1 MNRQTAGIHHAVFFG
16 TRETG
21 GGYITEIP
29 EKQSVVNV
37 VPLTWES
44 EHCVTAYLHRRSL
57 LRGAGGLAAFGVASA
72 LLAACGDD
80 DGDSPAASSS
90 GGAKD
95 LGTLNYQLSWVKN
108 VEFAGAYI
116 ADTKGYYKAAGFSA
130 VNLMAGGPSV
140 AQDAIVAAGKGL
152 IGISSPDITAAA
164 ILKGA
169 PLIIL
174 GAQYQKNPFAIMSL
188 ASAPINSPAE
198 MIGKKIGVQ
207 ATNEPVWNAFLK
219 ANNIDPAKI
228 TKVPAQFDPSP
239 LISKEVDGW
248 FSFFTNEP
256 NLLKTKGVDTAV
268 MLLNDHGYPMVS
280 ETYVVKKSSLTSDR
294 DKLKAALTGDIKG
307 WTDSVAD
314 PKLGATLAA
323 TKYGK
328 DLKLDEAEQ
337 TLESTAQNT
346 VVSTA
351 DTKANGLFTIT
362 DELIEETIKTLA
374 LGGVTIPR
382 EQLFDLSLLKETY
395 TENPSL
401 KA

>member
-1 MNRQTAGIHHAVFFG
+1 MD
-16 TRETG
+16 
-21 GGYITEIP
+21 
-29 EKQSVVNV
+29 
-37 VPLTWES
+37 
-44 EHCVTAYLHRRSL
+44 RRSL
-57 LRGAGGLAAFGVASA
+57 LRGAGGLAVLGASSA
-72 LLAACGDD
+72 LLAACG
-80 DGDSPAASSS
+80 GDSSSSSSSPSS
-90 GGAKD
+90 GGAKS
-95 LGTLNYQLSWVKN
+95 LGALNYQLSWIKN

-116 ADTKGYYKAAGFSA
+116 ADTKGYYTAAGFSS

-140 AQDAIVAAGKGL
+140 AQDAVVASGKAL

-169 PLIIL
+169 PIVII

-188 ASAPINSPAE
+188 ASAPINSPQD

-219 ANNIDPAKI
+219 ANSLDPAKI

-239 LISKEVDGW
+239 LVSKEVDGW

-256 NLLKTKGVDTAV
+256 NLLKTQGVDTAI
-268 MLLNDHGYPMVS
+268 MLLNDHGYPLVS
-280 ETYVVKKSSLTSDR
+280 ETYVVKKASLTSDR
-294 DKLKAALTGDIKG
+294 DKVKGALIGDIKG
-307 WTDSVAD
+307 WTESVAD
-314 PKLGATLAA
+314 PKAGASLAA
-323 TKYGK
+323 GKYGK

-362 DELIEETIKTLA
+362 DELIDETIKTLA
-374 LGGVTIPR
+374 LGGVTITKD
-382 EQLFDLSLLKETY
+382 QLFDLSVLKEVNS
-395 TENPSL
+395 ENAAL
-401 KA
+401 KG

>member
-1 MNRQTAGIHHAVFFG
+1 
-16 TRETG
+16 
-21 GGYITEIP
+21 
-29 EKQSVVNV
+29 
-37 VPLTWES
+37 
-44 EHCVTAYLHRRSL
+44 VTAYLDRRSL
-57 LRGAGGLAAFGVASA
+57 LRTAGGLAVFGASSA

-80 DGDSPAASSS
+80 SSSSSS
-90 GGAKD
+90 GGGAKS
-95 LGTLNYQLSWVKN
+95 LGTLNYQLSWIKN

-116 ADTKGYYKAAGFSA
+116 ADTKGYYTSAGFSS

-140 AQDAIVAAGKGL
+140 AQDAVVASGKAL

-169 PLIIL
+169 PIVII

-188 ASAPINSPAE
+188 ASAPISTPQD

-219 ANNIDPAKI
+219 ANAIDPGKI

-239 LISKEVDGW
+239 LVSKEVDGW

-256 NLLKTKGVDTAV
+256 NLLKTQGVETAV

-280 ETYVVKKSSLTSDR
+280 ETYVVKKASLTADR
-294 DKLKAALTGDIKG
+294 DKVKAALLGDIKG

-314 PKLGATLAA
+314 PKAGAGLAA

-337 TLESTAQNT
+337 TLESAAQNT

-362 DELIEETIKTLA
+362 GELIDETIRTLA
-374 LGGVTIPR
+374 LGGVTITGDK
-382 EQLFDLSLLKETY
+382 LFDLSVLKEVY
-395 TENPSL
+395 AENASL
-401 KA
+401 KG

>member
-1 MNRQTAGIHHAVFFG
+1 M
-16 TRETG
+16 
-21 GGYITEIP
+21 
-29 EKQSVVNV
+29 
-37 VPLTWES
+37 
-44 EHCVTAYLHRRSL
+44 VTL
-57 LRGAGGLAAFGVASA
+57 GAATA

-80 DGDSPAASSS
+80 KTSPSTSSS
-90 GGAKD
+90 GGAKS
-95 LGTLNYQLSWVKN
+95 LGALSYQLSWVKN
-108 VEFAGAYI
+108 VEFAGAYV
-116 ADTKGYYKAAGFSA
+116 ADTKGYYTAAGFGS
-130 VNLMAGGPSV
+130 VNLMAGGPNVS
-140 AQDAIVAAGKGL
+140 QDAVVASGKAL

-169 PLIIL
+169 GLMLI

-188 ASAPINSPAE
+188 ATKPINTPQD

-219 ANNIDPAKI
+219 ANSIDPSKI

-239 LISKEVDGW
+239 LVSKEVDGW

-280 ETYVVKKSSLTSDR
+280 EVYVVKKSSLTSDR
-294 DKLKAALTGDIKG
+294 DKVKAALIGDIKG

-314 PKLGATLAA
+314 PKLGANLAA

-328 DLKLDEAEQ
+328 DLGLDEAEQ

-362 DELIEETIKTLA
+362 DALIDETIKTLA
-374 LGGVTIPR
+374 LGGVTIAK
-382 EQLFDLSLLKETY
+382 EQLFDLSVLKEVY

-401 KA
+401 KGTS

>member
-1 MNRQTAGIHHAVFFG
+1 
-16 TRETG
+16 
-21 GGYITEIP
+21 
-29 EKQSVVNV
+29 
-37 VPLTWES
+37 
-44 EHCVTAYLHRRSL
+44 VTAYLDRRSL
-57 LRGAGGLAAFGVASA
+57 LRGAGGLTVFGAASA
-72 LLAACGDD
+72 LLAACGGKD
-80 DGDSPAASSS
+80 DSPSTSAS
-90 GGAKD
+90 GGTKS

-116 ADTKGYYKAAGFSA
+116 ADTKGYYTSAGFSTI
-130 VNLMAGGPSV
+130 NLMAGGPSV
-140 AQDAIVAAGKGL
+140 AQDAVVAAGKGL

-188 ASAPINSPAE
+188 ATAPINTPQD

-219 ANNIDPAKI
+219 ANNIDPSKI

-239 LISKEVDGW
+239 LVSKEVDGW

-280 ETYVVKKSSLTSDR
+280 ETYVAKKSSLTADR
-294 DKLKAALTGDIKG
+294 DKLKGALIGDIKG

-314 PKLGATLAA
+314 PSAGATLAA

-328 DLKLDEAEQ
+328 DLKLDQAEQ

-362 DELIEETIKTLA
+362 DELIDETVKTLA
-374 LGGVTIPR
+374 LGGVTITK
-382 EQLFDLSLLKETY
+382 EQLFDLSLLQEVY
-395 TENPSL
+395 SENPSL
-401 KA
+401 KG